1 MTGDNGRTAAES
13 WQQIV
18 DMTEKIQNLARAK
31 DWREMDRV
39 AARRDRL
46 LKRFFRREPEEPLR
60 SRVME
65 DLRAIREKDQ
75 ETIRLVQKNKDLL
88 AEELSRLQ
96 VQRKR
101 ITDYIS
107 NSE

>member
-1 MTGDNGRTAAES
+1 MTGDNSRTAAES

-31 DWREMDRV
+31 DWQEMDRV
-39 AARRDRL
+39 AVRRDRL

-60 SRVME
+60 GRVME

>member
-1 MTGDNGRTAAES
+1 MTGNKSRTATES

-18 DMTEKIQNLARAK
+18 DMTEEIRNLAQAK
-31 DWREMDRV
+31 NWQEMDRV
-39 AARRDRL
+39 AVRRDRL
-46 LKRFFRREPEEPLR
+46 LKRFFRRDLEEPLR
-60 SRVME
+60 SRVVE

-75 ETIRLVQKNKDLL
+75 ETVRLVQKNKDLL

-96 VQRKR
+96 VQKKR